1 MRSLHLGLL
10 AGLTLAGGASAQE
23 LGVTMHAIT
32 TEGIG
37 EPIGSLT
44 IASTPSGATFTGQ
57 VQGLPAGE
65 HGFHV
70 HEHGDCAPGPDD
82 TGKVVAGG
90 AAGKHWDPQ
99 DTAAHRGPEGDGHM
113 GDVPLIV
120 ANPDGTADIAATAPR
135 IADVAQLRGKALMI
149 HAGGDNY
156 SDEPK
161 PNGGGG
167 ERIACGVIE

>member
-23 LGVTMHAIT
+23 LGVTIHAIT

-44 IASTPSGATFTGQ
+44 TASTPSGATFTGQ
-57 VQGLPAGE
+57 VQGLPA
-65 HGFHV
+65 
-70 HEHGDCAPGPDD
+70 D

-120 ANPDGTADIAATAPR
+120 ANSAGTADIAATAPR
-135 IADVAQLRGKALMI
+135 IAEVEQLHGKALMI
-149 HAGGDNY
+149 HAGGDN
-156 SDEPK
+156 
-161 PNGGGG
+161 
-167 ERIACGVIE
+167 